1 MAYETA
7 VVAPVPEAA
16 SPPAVATPLF
26 DDLAARLDED
36 DGFHRRGS
44 PPWIITFADMI
55 SLLLAFFV
63 LLLSFSDLNVTRF
76 RDVSGSLQ
84 KSMGDEDAVPLVV
97 APSAQTQLAAGPAT
111 AAVPLPEQLAKDLGT
126 LQKQLATDLV
136 GHKIE
141 LRVDDDH
148 LILQLPQRLANG
160 VISQELLDLYA
171 RVAEA
176 QAKVETLIE
185 VRDGRDSNVKAG
197 ETARQLQQL
206 KTALASEIAQGRAQ
220 VERDGERIV
229 VRLVVQG
236 SFYSGKAELSPDFSP
251 LLLKIGRSIASGPG
265 RITIEGHTDSIPV
278 AGHDRFRSNW
288 DLSGARAAAVADFL
302 IDHAGIVR
310 ERVVVRG
317 LADTR
322 PLAPNT
328 TREGRAK
335 NRRIEILVDANGP

>member
-7 VVAPVPEAA
+7 VVAPVPEEDA
-16 SPPAVATPLF
+16 PPVVAIPLF

-36 DGFHRRGS
+36 EGFHRRGS

-97 APSAQTQLAAGPAT
+97 APPAQTQLAAGPAT

-160 VISQELLDLYA
+160 VISQESLDLYA

-185 VRDGRDSNVKAG
+185 VRDGKDSNEKIG

-220 VERDGERIV
+220 VERDGERIE
-229 VRLVVQG
+229 VQG
-236 SFYSGKAELSPDFSP
+236 RHVVAVDDGNAYLAAGVAGMGVLWLPQYMANDHVARGELVP
-251 LLLKIGRSIASGPG
+251 LFDGWHVDAMPMYVAFPPNRHVSAKLRAFIDWVVELMAL
-265 RITIEGHTDSIPV
+265 HAPV
-278 AGHDRFRSNW
+278 ASRLRKLTS
-288 DLSGARAAAVADFL
+288 
-302 IDHAGIVR
+302 
-310 ERVVVRG
+310 
-317 LADTR
+317 
-322 PLAPNT
+322 
-328 TREGRAK
+328 
-335 NRRIEILVDANGP
+335 